1 MPPPFVWLDGCT
13 PLHIHTSVDKYNLA
27 YFISNR
33 RRDSGSYVTYL
44 DISVTHFDWNQYASK
59 LALARLLTLGFVLMH
74 TLAWSF
80 WKRFAYSFL
89 ASRAVAALVCFP
101 ALFEEDKSKCSKHG
115 FCWIHSVSSVL
126 FSSTWFY
133 RGAFSPPQPFVLG
146 AVEPQQPVVLF
157 MRACLNQ
164 SAEFSIFHQPTRSW
178 SSTLARLNNYDNTT
192 L

>member
-33 RRDSGSYVTYL
+33 RRDSGSYMTCL
-44 DISVTHFDWNQYASK
+44 DISLTQFDWNEDASR
-59 LALARLLTLGFVLMH
+59 LALASMLTLGFVLMH
-74 TLAWSF
+74 TLGWSF

-89 ASRAVAALVCFP
+89 ASRTVAALVCFQV
-101 ALFEEDKSKCSKHG
+101 LFGENKWKCSKHG
-115 FCWIHSVSSVL
+115 LWRTHSESSVC

-133 RGAFSPPQPFVLG
+133 SRAFSPQPFVLG
-146 AVEPQQPVVLF
+146 AVEPRQPVVLF

-164 SAEFSIFHQPTRSW
+164 SAEFSIFQQPTRSW
-178 SSTLARLNNYDNTT
+178 SSSRAAQ
-192 L
+192 